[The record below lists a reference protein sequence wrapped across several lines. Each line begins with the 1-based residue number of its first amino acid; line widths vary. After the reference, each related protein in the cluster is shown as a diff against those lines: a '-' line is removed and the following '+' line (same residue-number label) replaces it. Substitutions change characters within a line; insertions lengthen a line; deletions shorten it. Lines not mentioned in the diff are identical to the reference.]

1 VAHSAVTETRD
12 FIKEKYGE
20 EYLPPHAR
28 TFVSK
33 VKGAQEA
40 HEAIRP
46 TRIHRLPEIV
56 KPHLTATQFKL
67 YQLIWN
73 RMVASQMAAALYDS
87 TSVEIHAKPNDS
99 KDNYLFRTSSSIPR
113 FPGFTTLYVRD
124 EGKTEDEEN
133 KSILP
138 DLEKGDLLKLL
149 QLLQEQR
156 FTQPPSRYTEAS
168 LIRYLE
174 ERGIGRP
181 STYASIISSI
191 QYREYVTKTGGILKP
206 TELGFTVIDLLIKH
220 FQDIVDIEFT
230 ARMEEELDEIAEQK
244 KEWVS
249 VVRDF
254 YTPFDKLMQNANEVI
269 ERVKMPDEITSEVCD
284 KCGKPMAI
292 KMGRFGKFLACTGYP
307 ECKTTRSYQ
316 IKTGVKCPECG
327 GDLTKRLN
335 KKGKTFYG
343 CNNYPKC
350 TFATSGKPLT
360 EPCPQCGGLLTEY
373 RENKAKC
380 LKCSYR
386 GEIPS
391 EKTAV
396 GAAKD

>member
-1 VAHSAVTETRD
+1 MTQKIIISSGHLHQFPTSP
-12 FIKEKYGE
+12 GS
-20 EYLPPHAR
+20 PP
-28 TFVSK
+28 
-33 VKGAQEA
+33 
-40 HEAIRP
+40 
-46 TRIHRLPEIV
+46 
-56 KPHLTATQFKL
+56 
-67 YQLIWN
+67 
-73 RMVASQMAAALYDS
+73 
-87 TSVEIHAKPNDS
+87 
-99 KDNYLFRTSSSIPR
+99 
-113 FPGFTTLYVRD
+113 LYVRD

-284 KCGKPMAI
+284 KCGNPWQS
-292 KMGRFGKFLACTGYP
+292 RW
-307 ECKTTRSYQ
+307 
-316 IKTGVKCPECG
+316 
-327 GDLTKRLN
+327 
-335 KKGKTFYG
+335 
-343 CNNYPKC
+343 
-350 TFATSGKPLT
+350 
-360 EPCPQCGGLLTEY
+360 GGLVNSLPVPAT
-373 RENKAKC
+373 RNVKQPVHIK
-380 LKCSYR
+380 LKPGSSAR
-386 GEIPS
+386 N
-391 EKTAV
+391 
-396 GAAKD
+396 AAET